1 VSDRYRF
8 AGVARGRALRGS
20 RAIAEYLLSDPEAS
34 EIVCSLPRDEF
45 GLVMLGRD
53 LTGFSGWLDRRGPR
67 ASRQGAPQDPAE
79 GRRQNRPRRRRL
91 TDQSALN
98 RARFSFSTC
107 PDEAVNRVGLKRRER
122 RP

>member
-20 RAIAEYLLSDPEAS
+20 RAIAEYLLSDPDAS

-53 LTGFSGWLDRRGPR
+53 LTGYSGWIDAAVAAR
-67 ASRQGAPQDPAE
+67 ARAGK
-79 GRRQNRPRRRRL
+79 GRRRTPPKTGDKPA
-91 TDQSALN
+91 TDAD
-98 RARFSFSTC
+98 A
-107 PDEAVNRVGLKRRER
+107 
-122 RP
+122 